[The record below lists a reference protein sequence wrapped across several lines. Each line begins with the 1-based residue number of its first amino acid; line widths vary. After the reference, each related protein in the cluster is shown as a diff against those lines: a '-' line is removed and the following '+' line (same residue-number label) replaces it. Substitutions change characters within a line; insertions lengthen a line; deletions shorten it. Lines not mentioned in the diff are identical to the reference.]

1 MQITSAGRPQLAAPA
16 GCPKGSS
23 PVQLKPRRPA
33 GHPQDY
39 AGKTF
44 HFVKR
49 PPEWLM
55 CAVCH
60 ALAHNPVQAKCCG
73 KIYCSQCIATWK
85 IKSDSCP
92 TCRREEQSDPPF
104 NVSED
109 KNARQQIYSLFVYC
123 PKWKEGCDKTMELSE
138 VESHFTS
145 NNCFLLQRMECE
157 YKRFGCVTVLP
168 RKDMA
173 EHLKTSVEAH
183 LQMTKRRME
192 EQEVRLQEQEVRLQ
206 EEHQLLE
213 VQLRKMEEMAK
224 MQETCLKDVEERAE
238 SERQKLKEAIVC
250 NVEQMEERAKKHE
263 TRLND
268 AEESK
273 LMKEKMHRT
282 NTLMRWLLIYVPALL
297 LVTTFIGYHQG
308 LLPPITAIIL
318 SYLLG
323 LFTLIHY
330 RVL

>member
-1 MQITSAGRPQLAAPA
+1 MQITSAGRPHLKTPA
-16 GCPKGSS
+16 DCPKDSS
-23 PVQLKPRRPA
+23 PVQLKPKTPA
-33 GHPQDY
+33 SHPQDY

-73 KIYCSQCIATWK
+73 KIYCSHCIERWK
-85 IKSDSCP
+85 TKSNSCP
-92 TCRREEQSDPPF
+92 TCRSTEQSDPPF

-109 KNARQQIYSLFVYC
+109 KNARQQIISLFVYC
-123 PKWKEGCDKTMELSE
+123 PKRKEGCDKKMELSE

-145 NNCFLLQRMECE
+145 NNCFLFQPVECE
-157 YKRFGCVTVLP
+157 YKRFGCAIVLP

-183 LQMTKRRME
+183 LQMTKRRVE
-192 EQEVRLQEQEVRLQ
+192 EQEVRLQDER
-206 EEHQLLE
+206 QLLE

-224 MQETCLKDVEERAE
+224 KHETRLKDVEEKAE
-238 SERQKLKEAIVC
+238 RERQKLNEAIAC